1 TGHII
6 VEQATEEG
14 LVPEATQF
22 IIQVSAVDRDD
33 VNTIRHD
40 LEQDIS
46 SGYLKASIT
55 GTTTGEEPE
64 CLRTVVRII
73 FPPSKANIERLKLTV
88 TEGNIT
94 VNLLDLSKRLSP
106 TPTPTPTIQIKELYT
121 RVVTG
126 HSRIRADVPM
136 EAKLGG
142 SEGTIQ
148 GELLV
153 GKRLSTILVH
163 GRIALNLAQKNGT
176 VIDSKVEIRNGN
188 IDIGFALPYEGEFK
202 LETANGQ
209 VGVIPDVTRTHL
221 SHVGRNLIKGWNSI
235 RPNGPR
241 YPPSNLRLI
250 GANSKVTLSMTPIEL
265 A

>member
-1 TGHII
+1 M
-6 VEQATEEG
+6 EEG
-14 LVPEATQF
+14 PVSEATQF

-33 VNTIRHD
+33 VNTIRHE

-46 SGYLKASIT
+46 SGYLKASVT
-55 GTTTGEEPE
+55 GAATGEEPE

-94 VNLLDLSKRLSP
+94 VNLLDLSKRLSS
-106 TPTPTPTIQIKELYT
+106 TPTPTIQVKELYT

-153 GKRLSTILVH
+153 GNRLSTILVH
-163 GRIALNLAQKNGT
+163 GHIALNLAQKNGT

-188 IDIGFALPYEGEFK
+188 IDIGFVSRFK
-202 LETANGQ
+202 TN
-209 VGVIPDVTRTHL
+209 V
-221 SHVGRNLIKGWNSI
+221 
-235 RPNGPR
+235 
-241 YPPSNLRLI
+241 RL
-250 GANSKVTLSMTPIEL
+250 TLSLIPVEIQTLNFDPI
-265 A
+265 